1 MIIAEIMSDTRSLVR
16 CAAMRVLPPSPR
28 TWPCIYSTA
37 PLTSQDFYIIDK
49 FPMWL
54 RPFYTMADPTD
65 ERYAN
70 SYDIFIRGEEV
81 TSGAQRIHDPE
92 LLLEKAKV
100 YGGPTL
106 YIYTTSYL
114 LIYLY
119 SLTHPIP

>member
-1 MIIAEIMSDTRSLVR
+1 
-16 CAAMRVLPPSPR
+16 
-28 TWPCIYSTA
+28 
-37 PLTSQDFYIIDK
+37 
-49 FPMWL
+49 MWL

-100 YGGPTL
+100 GRIPKCHLMPYE
-106 YIYTTSYL
+106 YHSYR
-114 LIYLY
+114 
-119 SLTHPIP
+119 IPRGSAPS